1 MINKLDG
8 KIAFDSFSLTP
19 NITLQAFKSLLK
31 SNQIV
36 SHEENEMAINIYL
49 LPQKCGDKYF
59 SIRLYFSRKNKVLTH
74 LLISLQ
80 KNASIPSWTSWSE
93 KDQLEVKKA
102 DDSWLSEEIGD
113 IPPYKFSWGEITSVY
128 NQREGSSYI
137 AIKYY

>member
-59 SIRLYFSRKNKVLTH
+59 SINTSLDFITKKCFYSILDKLVRKRP
-74 LLISLQ
+74 IGS
-80 KNASIPSWTSWSE
+80 
-93 KDQLEVKKA
+93 KKGKRFLVIRR
-102 DDSWLSEEIGD
+102 DWRYSTI
-113 IPPYKFSWGEITSVY
+113 
-128 NQREGSSYI
+128 
-137 AIKYY
+137 

>member
-1 MINKLDG
+1 MPRKQKTKDFFINSG
-8 KIAFDSFSLTP
+8 SSCYTEPFI
-19 NITLQAFKSLLK
+19 SLL
-31 SNQIV
+31 
-36 SHEENEMAINIYL
+36 
-49 LPQKCGDKYF
+49 CG
-59 SIRLYFSRKNKVLTH
+59 VALTH

-102 DDSWLSEEIGD
+102 NDSWLSEEIGD